1 VNVLLKNYNRAF
13 LAVIVFAI
21 FLVFIRPYF
30 FDKATKPVKQL
41 FIDGE
46 ISLEAEAILHHV
58 FELDGLVDFYP
69 NQFWSAEQLLDDT
82 ILKKESSIQFPSSWG
97 TKEQVYYGTYHFVIS
112 GLTPGKSYGFHMMDA
127 FTSFEIEVDD
137 KVILSNGVVGTQ
149 KSESIPESDPGIGL
163 FVANNSTIDVV
174 IRVSNF
180 ASHLYGVWQKT
191 VFGLTENIV
200 SYEEK
205 LLQRDLIVIASL
217 WMMALYHWILYAIM
231 RKEKTILY
239 FSLFI
244 LMVLIKSYFSGIQL
258 GYEWYIPIPYI
269 VGMRLAYIVIPF
281 MAITFIAFVKACFPE
296 EVPEKFSRLN
306 KLISGIQVIVIVF
319 FPQKFFQG
327 TFFVYQLYLVFVFV
341 SIMYFGIKS
350 VIHRRQGSRI
360 YSMGFAFFF
369 LVAMNDILY
378 SLQWIRT
385 GFYLGVGLF
394 VLILSQASV
403 IAIRFSNALETEAK
417 LKNNL
422 ENIVV
427 ERTEQLNY
435 ERNMFEHLSKVD
447 SLTHLYNKRF
457 LTEALSIEFEGH
469 KRYQGVF
476 SLIMID
482 LDHFKQVNDNYG
494 HLVGDEVLIHIAGLL
509 AHNTR
514 RTDIVGRFGGE
525 EFLLLMRFTSLESA
539 IIHANNLREAIESSV
554 IDTQKGTIRM
564 TASFG
569 VTQIDPMDIS
579 EIDVLSRADEALYIA
594 KHKGRNQV
602 ASRQL

>member
-1 VNVLLKNYNRAF
+1 VLLKNYNRAF
-13 LAVIVFAI
+13 LAVIVFVI

-30 FDKATKPVKQL
+30 FDNTTQPKKQV
-41 FIDGE
+41 FIESE
-46 ISLEAEAILHHV
+46 ISLDSDLILNHV
-58 FELDGLVDFYP
+58 FELDGFVDFYP
-69 NQFWSAEQLLDDT
+69 NQLWSDEE
-82 ILKKESSIQFPSSWG
+82 ILGNLVQEEPSSIQFPSSWG
-97 TKEQVYYGTYHFVIS
+97 SKEQIAYGTYHFSIS

-127 FTSFEIEVDD
+127 FTSFELEVDNE
-137 KVILSNGVVGTQ
+137 VILSNGVVGTQ
-149 KSESIPESDPGIGL
+149 KSESIPESNPGIGL
-163 FVANNSTIDVV
+163 FVAKNSTIDVV
-174 IRVSNF
+174 IRVSNY
-180 ASHLYGVWQKT
+180 ASHLTGIWQKT
-191 VFGLTENIV
+191 VFGLTEIIV
-200 SYEEK
+200 KYEEK

-217 WMMALYHWILYAIM
+217 WMMALYHWILYVIM

-239 FSLFI
+239 FSVFI

-258 GYEWYIPIPYI
+258 GFEWYVPIPYI
-269 VGMRLAYIVIPF
+269 VGMRIAYIVIPF
-281 MAITFIAFVKACFPE
+281 MAISFIAFVKACFPE
-296 EVPEKFSRLN
+296 EVPENFIQLN
-306 KLISGIQVIVIVF
+306 RVISGIEIIVITF

-327 TFFVYQLYLVFVFV
+327 IFFVYQFYLIFVFI

-350 VIHRRQGSRI
+350 LIHRRQGSKI
-360 YSMGFAFFF
+360 YLIGFAFFF
-369 LVAMNDILY
+369 IVALNDIFY
-378 SLQWIRT
+378 SLQLIKT
-385 GFYLGVGLF
+385 GFYLGIGLF
-394 VLILSQASV
+394 VLILSQAAV

-457 LTEALSIEFEGH
+457 LSEALSIEFEGH

-482 LDHFKQVNDNYG
+482 LDYFKQVNDNYG

-509 AHNTR
+509 ARYTR

-525 EFLLLMRFTSLESA
+525 EFLILMRFTSLENA
-539 IIHANNLREAIESSV
+539 LVHANNLRESIESLA
-554 IDTQKGTIRM
+554 IDTQKGTIKM

-569 VTQIDPMDIS
+569 VTQINAMDAS
-579 EIDVLSRADEALYIA
+579 EIEVLSRADEALYIA

-602 ASRQL
+602 ASR